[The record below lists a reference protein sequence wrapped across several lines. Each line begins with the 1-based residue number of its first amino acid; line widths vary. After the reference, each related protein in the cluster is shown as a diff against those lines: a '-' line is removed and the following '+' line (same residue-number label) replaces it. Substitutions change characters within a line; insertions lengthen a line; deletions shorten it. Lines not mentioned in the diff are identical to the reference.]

1 MLSKH
6 SLNQLFKA
14 EYGRSE
20 ICLATIACRI
30 NEMIV
35 FVNWST
41 CELASGILLPYI
53 TANLLDEVG
62 ATWVNVDV
70 IILHKFY
77 AVDNRVFSL
86 AARSN
91 AIHTKLVSQLGY
103 IFWICT
109 VRNDLLLRKTHFI
122 YCLINLS
129 VRHVLAVKLT
139 KSINLTICLVKN
151 QTNKRRF
158 IVGNLDTLGFPIF
171 IRGVDYLFT
180 LLRVLGTSHK
190 GISPLRY
197 GLTS

>member
-1 MLSKH
+1 MLPKH
-6 SLNQLFKA
+6 SPNRLFKA

-20 ICLATIACRI
+20 ICLTTIACRI

-53 TANLLDEVG
+53 TANLLDEIS

-91 AIHTKLVSQLGY
+91 AIHTKLVSQLGN
-103 IFWICT
+103 IF
-109 VRNDLLLRKTHFI
+109 
-122 YCLINLS
+122 
-129 VRHVLAVKLT
+129 
-139 KSINLTICLVKN
+139 
-151 QTNKRRF
+151 
-158 IVGNLDTLGFPIF
+158 
-171 IRGVDYLFT
+171 
-180 LLRVLGTSHK
+180 RVQLCSH
-190 GISPLRY
+190 
-197 GLTS
+197 